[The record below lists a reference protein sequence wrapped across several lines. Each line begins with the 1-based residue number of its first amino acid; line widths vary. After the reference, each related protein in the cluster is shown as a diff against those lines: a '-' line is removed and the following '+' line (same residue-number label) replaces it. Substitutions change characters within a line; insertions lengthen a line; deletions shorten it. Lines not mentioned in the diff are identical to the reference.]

1 MIPDRLLLP
10 MNELNPLRV
19 YPSLWLAGL
28 SLMMGC
34 RSDPST
40 QASAA
45 ELGLSEGV
53 HRGRL
58 LANDSTDIAF
68 NFDWQLSGQDTQMV
82 IFNADERIVLQEIE
96 RKGDSLTL
104 QMPVFLSYFK
114 MVNTAEGMKGYWY
127 NPDKSPTYKV
137 AAVFERG
144 KTERFPH
151 KEMTGIQLPTKWR
164 VLLYA
169 GTEDETEAVGEFF
182 QEGLEVR
189 GSILTETGDYR
200 YLEGVLNG
208 TELQMSTFDGAH
220 AYAFTAR
227 LTDGGELDGHY
238 YSGKHFHTRWTAQPS
253 DSVRLGDPLELTRLL
268 SEDGRFDFQFRNQDG
283 ALFDSQRDQWMQDK
297 VTIVQIM
304 GSWCPNCMD
313 EIRYMTGLR
322 DELAHEDLRL
332 VGITFERRGEWK
344 KDRLAVERMIQDLG
358 IDYPLLYGGGSRH
371 IRDSLPQIAPFRSFP
386 TSIFID
392 REGRV
397 RRVHAGFSGPGTSA
411 YAAYAEETRSFV
423 SDLLSE

>member
-1 MIPDRLLLP
+1 MLDRLHLP
-10 MNELNPLRV
+10 MNEIIPLRF
-19 YPSLWLAGL
+19 YRSLWLAGL
-28 SLMMGC
+28 SLMMAC
-34 RSDPST
+34 QFETPT
-40 QASAA
+40 QSSAP
-45 ELGLSEGV
+45 EFGLSEGV
-53 HRGRL
+53 HRARL
-58 LANDSTDIAF
+58 LANDSTEIAF

-96 RKGDSLTL
+96 RKADSLTL

-114 MVNTAEGMKGYWY
+114 MANTAEGMKGYWY

-144 KTERFPH
+144 KTERFSHSEATSIRLHP
-151 KEMTGIQLPTKWR
+151 KWR

-182 QEGLEVR
+182 QDGWQVR

-208 TELQMSTFDGAH
+208 TELRMSTFDGAH

-227 LTDGGELDGHY
+227 LTDKGEMEGQF

-253 DSVRLGDPLELTRLL
+253 DSVRLRDPLELTQLN

-297 VTIVQIM
+297 VSIVQIM

-322 DELAHEDLRL
+322 DELAHPDLRL
-332 VGITFERRGEWK
+332 VGITFERKGEWK
-344 KDRLAVERMIQDLG
+344 KDRPAVERMIRDLA
-358 IDYPLLYGGGSRH
+358 IDYPLLYGGGIRH
-371 IRDSLPQIAPFRSFP
+371 IRDSLPQIAAFRSFP

-397 RRVHAGFSGPGTSA
+397 RRIHAGFSGPGTSA

>member
-1 MIPDRLLLP
+1 MPERLLLP
-10 MNELNPLRV
+10 MNDLIPFRL
-19 YPSLWLAGL
+19 YPALWLAGL
-28 SLMMGC
+28 SLIMGC
-34 RSDPST
+34 KFDPST
-40 QASAA
+40 EASTV

-104 QMPVFLSYFK
+104 QMPVF
-114 MVNTAEGMKGYWY
+114 

-137 AAVFERG
+137 DAVFERG
-144 KTERFPH
+144 ETERFPH
-151 KEMTGIQLPTKWR
+151 KELASIQLPKKWR
-164 VLLYA
+164 VLLYT
-169 GTEDETEAVGEFF
+169 GTEDETEAAGEFF
-182 QEGLEVR
+182 QEGQLIK
-189 GSILTETGDYR
+189 GSFLTETGDYR
-200 YLEGVLNG
+200 FLEGVLNG
-208 TELQMSTFDGAH
+208 TELRMSTFDGAH

-227 LTDGGELDGHY
+227 LTDGGELDGHF
-238 YSGKHFHTRWTAQPS
+238 YSGKHFHTRWTAEPS
-253 DSVRLGDPLELTRLL
+253 DSVRLGDPLELTQLT
-268 SEDGRFDFQFRNQDG
+268 SEDGRFDFQFRDQEG
-283 ALFDSQRDQWMQDK
+283 ELFDSQRDQWMQDK

-344 KDRLAVERMIQDLG
+344 KDRPAVERMIQDLA

-397 RRVHAGFSGPGTSA
+397 RRIHAGFSGPGTSA

-423 SDLLSE
+423 SDLLNE

>member
-1 MIPDRLLLP
+1 MPHQLLLS
-10 MNELNPLRV
+10 MNDLIPLRF
-19 YPSLWLAGL
+19 YPFLLLAGL
-28 SLMMGC
+28 SLMIGC
-34 RSDPST
+34 RSEPST
-40 QASAA
+40 QASTT

-82 IFNADERIVLQEIE
+82 IFNADERIVLKEIE

-114 MVNTAEGMKGYWY
+114 MANTAEGMEGYWY
-127 NPDKSPTYKV
+127 NPDKGPTYKV

-144 KTERFPH
+144 KTERFTH
-151 KEMTGIQLPTKWR
+151 KEVASIQLPTNWR

-182 QEGLEVR
+182 QEGWQVR

-227 LTDGGELDGHY
+227 LTDRGELDGHF
-238 YSGKHFHTRWTAQPS
+238 YSGKHFHTGWTAQPS
-253 DSVRLGDPLELTRLL
+253 DSIRLGDPLELTQLM
-268 SEDGRFDFQFRNQDG
+268 SAAGRFDLQVRDQEG
-283 ALFDSQRDQWMQDK
+283 ELFAARRDQWMQDK

-313 EIRYMTGLR
+313 EIRYMTPSTSSR
-322 DELAHEDLRL
+322 MK
-332 VGITFERRGEWK
+332 TFACGHH
-344 KDRLAVERMIQDLG
+344 L
-358 IDYPLLYGGGSRH
+358 
-371 IRDSLPQIAPFRSFP
+371 
-386 TSIFID
+386 
-392 REGRV
+392 
-397 RRVHAGFSGPGTSA
+397 
-411 YAAYAEETRSFV
+411 
-423 SDLLSE
+423 